1 MPKNWKYIKKLL
13 EKEFLCDSLKGH
25 ITYDL
30 TDYKPAPWYQQHFIM
45 KFNDEVLLDV
55 SQPDC
60 KWDKNYQHNNVYP
73 YHLSRS
79 VSEKY
84 YDKYDLTQYGIS
96 KDIIESLCSN
106 IIDDTLN
113 YIAHQNGIYGVKE
126 VVDAISIYLHNDIQS
141 SLNSAEYFIN
151 ALAVLDR
158 RCGKR
163 TLEKFAKW
171 EYAGLPIWLKRIYRI
186 RFESE
191 GVKYSPYYLK
201 TNEAQ
206 S

>member
-113 YIAHQNGIYGVKE
+113 YFAHQNGIYGVKE

-163 TLEKFAKW
+163 TLEKFAK
-171 EYAGLPIWLKRIYRI
+171 
-186 RFESE
+186 
-191 GVKYSPYYLK
+191 
-201 TNEAQ
+201 
-206 S
+206 